1 MIPIMK
7 NQYRCIADRY
17 TLQPEGANQENGS
30 TLVSKRVAVAGFLH
44 ETNTFAA
51 APATM
56 KAFVQGGGYIRLSR
70 GDAIIENAQNVNL
83 GIAGA
88 LKFAQEAGWEV
99 VPILW
104 AGAIPSAPVT
114 KDAYETIVSEIVAG
128 LKDCGSLDGIF
139 IDLHGAMVAEHV
151 DDGEGELLERVR
163 AVRASEPLSVA
174 LDLHG
179 NITRRMFEHTDVM
192 VGFRTYP
199 HVDMAE
205 TGYRSA
211 EALQALMDKSD
222 GWHKAMR
229 QGDYLIPIAWQCT
242 DEEPAKDLYGLT
254 VDVPEKVL
262 TASLFMGFPA
272 ADFAECGPSVF
283 AYGWDKQAVENCA
296 DDIMV
301 ALSAAEASF
310 AGTSYQPEEGVERAI
325 ELARDASRP
334 IIIADTQDNPGA
346 GGSSDTTG
354 MLRALI
360 ACDAK
365 RAAIGCIHDPEAAN
379 IAHQAGEGV
388 EVEISLGG
396 KSGIDGDEPFVATF
410 TVEKLSDG
418 KAHATGPYYGGTWL
432 NMGPSACLRLGGTRV
447 VVTTNLAQMADRA
460 LYRMVGIEPEQ
471 QAILVNKSSVHFRAD
486 FAPIAEK
493 LLVCTAP
500 GAMPL
505 SPAQL
510 SWKNLRS
517 GIRLEPLG
525 EEFK

>member
-1 MIPIMK
+1 M
-7 NQYRCIADRY
+7 
-17 TLQPEGANQENGS
+17 
-30 TLVSKRVAVAGFLH
+30 SKRVAVAGFLH

-56 KAFVQGGGYIRLSR
+56 AAFVQGGGYIPISR
-70 GDAIIENAQNVNL
+70 GNAIFENAQNVNL
-83 GIAGA
+83 GIVGA
-88 LKFAQEAGWEV
+88 LNFAQQAGWEI

-114 KDAYETIVSEIVAG
+114 KDAYETIVSEIVEG
-128 LKDCGSLDGIF
+128 LRNCGPLDGIF

-163 AVRASEPLSVA
+163 SIRPSEPIAVA

-179 NITRRMFEHTDVM
+179 NITRRMFDLSDVM

-211 EALQALMDKSD
+211 QALQALMDRPD
-222 GWHKAMR
+222 GWQKAMR

-242 DEEPAKDLYGLT
+242 QEEPAKGLYGMT
-254 VDVPEKVL
+254 VDLPENVL

-283 AYGWDKQAVENCA
+283 AYGWDKQAIDACTDN
-296 DDIMV
+296 IMR
-301 ALSAAEASF
+301 ALSAAESSF
-310 AGTSYQPEEGVERAI
+310 VGTAYQPKEGIEKAI
-325 ELARDASRP
+325 ELARSAVRP
-334 IIIADTQDNPGA
+334 VVIADTQDNPGA

-354 MLRALI
+354 MLRALV
-360 ACDAK
+360 ASGAE
-365 RAAIGCIHDPEAAN
+365 RAAIGCIHDAEAARL
-379 IAHQAGEGV
+379 AHQAGE
-388 EVEISLGG
+388 EAEIEISLGG
-396 KSGIDGDEPFVATF
+396 KSGIENDEPFKARF

-418 KAHATGPYYGGTWL
+418 KVHATGPYYGGTWL
-432 NMGPSACLRLGGTRV
+432 DMGPSACLRLGGTRI
-447 VVTTNLAQMADRA
+447 VVTTNLAQMADRE
-460 LYRMVGIEPEQ
+460 LYRMVGIQPEQ
-471 QAILVNKSSVHFRAD
+471 EAILVNKSSVHFRAD

-493 LLVCTAP
+493 LLVCIAP

-510 SWKNLRS
+510 PWKRLRA

-525 EEFK
+525 QEFN

>member
-1 MIPIMK
+1 MP
-7 NQYRCIADRY
+7 
-17 TLQPEGANQENGS
+17 
-30 TLVSKRVAVAGFLH
+30 KRVAVAGFLH

-51 APATM
+51 SPADM
-56 KAFVQGGGYIRLSR
+56 AAFIQGGGYIPLSR
-70 GDAIIENAQNVNL
+70 GAAILDNARNVNL

-88 LKFAQEAGWEV
+88 LDFAREAGWEI

-114 KDAYETIVSEIVAG
+114 RDAYEAIVSEIVEG
-128 LKDCGSLDGIF
+128 LENCGPVDGIF
-139 IDLHGAMVAEHV
+139 IDLHGAMVAEHI
-151 DDGEGELLERVR
+151 DDGEGELLQRVR
-163 AVRASEPLSVA
+163 AVRPAEPLAVA

-179 NITRRMFEHTDVM
+179 NITRRMFEHADVM

-211 EALQALMDKSD
+211 KALEALMDRPE

-242 DEEPAKDLYGLT
+242 DDEPAKSLYGMT
-254 VDVPEKVL
+254 VGLPDNVL

-283 AYGWDKQAVENCA
+283 AYGWGRDAVETCA
-296 DDIMV
+296 DTIMA
-301 ALSAAEASF
+301 ALKTAEPSF
-310 AGTSYQPEEGVERAI
+310 AGTAYQPEEGVAKAI
-325 ELARDASRP
+325 ALARDASRP
-334 IIIADTQDNPGA
+334 VIIADTQDNPGA

-354 MLRALI
+354 MLRALV
-360 ACDAK
+360 ACGAE

-379 IAHQAGEGV
+379 IAHQAGEGA
-388 EVEISLGG
+388 EIEIALGG
-396 KSGIDGDEPFVATF
+396 KSGIEGDGPFTARF
-410 TVEKLSDG
+410 IVEKLSDG
-418 KAHATGPYYGGTWL
+418 RAHATGPYYGGTWL

-447 VVTTNLAQMADRA
+447 VVTSNLAQMADRA
-460 LYRMVGIEPEQ
+460 LYRMVGIEPEKE
-471 QAILVNKSSVHFRAD
+471 AILVNKSSVHFRAD

-500 GAMPL
+500 GAMPI
-505 SPAQL
+505 SPAKL
-510 SWKNLRS
+510 SWKHLRP

-525 EEFK
+525 PKFT

>member
-1 MIPIMK
+1 M
-7 NQYRCIADRY
+7 
-17 TLQPEGANQENGS
+17 
-30 TLVSKRVAVAGFLH
+30 LVLKRVAVAGFLH
-44 ETNTFAA
+44 ETNTFAS
-51 APATM
+51 APADM
-56 KAFVQGGGYIRLSR
+56 AAFVQGGGYIPLSR
-70 GDAIIENAQNVNL
+70 GEAVLQNARNVNL

-88 LKFAQEAGWEV
+88 LDFAREAGWEV

-114 KDAYETIVSEIVAG
+114 RDAYETIVSEIVEG
-128 LKDCGSLDGIF
+128 LRDCGRLDGIF
-139 IDLHGAMVAEHV
+139 IDLHGAMVAAHV

-163 AVRASEPLSVA
+163 AVRPTEPMAVA

-179 NITRRMFEHTDVM
+179 NITRRMFEHCDVM

-205 TGYRSA
+205 TGYRA
-211 EALQALMDKSD
+211 AQALQALMDKPK

-242 DEEPAKDLYGLT
+242 DEEPAKGLYALT
-254 VDVPEKVL
+254 AELPENVL

-283 AYGWDKQAVENCA
+283 AYGWDRTAVEAHANA
-296 DDIMV
+296 IIA
-301 ALSAAEASF
+301 ALAAAEPSF
-310 AGTSYQPEEGVERAI
+310 AGTAYQPEEGVAKAI
-325 ELARDASRP
+325 ELARDARRP

-354 MLRALI
+354 MLRALV
-360 ACDAK
+360 ACGAE
-365 RAAIGCIHDPEAAN
+365 RASIGCIHDPEAAR
-379 IAHQAGEGV
+379 IAHQAGEGAA
-388 EVEISLGG
+388 VEIALGG
-396 KSGIDGDEPFVATF
+396 KSGIEGDAPFKALF

-432 NMGPSACLRLGGTRV
+432 NMGPSACLRVGGTRI

-460 LYRMVGIEPEQ
+460 LYRMVGIEPEKE
-471 QAILVNKSSVHFRAD
+471 AILVNKSSVHFRAD
-486 FAPIAEK
+486 FAPIAEQ

-505 SPAQL
+505 SPARL

-525 EEFK
+525 LEFK

>member
-1 MIPIMK
+1 M
-7 NQYRCIADRY
+7 
-17 TLQPEGANQENGS
+17 
-30 TLVSKRVAVAGFLH
+30 SKRVAVAGFLH

-51 APATM
+51 SPATLA
-56 KAFVQGGGYIRLSR
+56 AFVQGGGYIPLSR
-70 GDAIIENAQNVNL
+70 GNAIFENAQSVNL

-128 LKDCGSLDGIF
+128 LKECGPLDGIF
-139 IDLHGAMVAEHV
+139 IDLHGAMVAEHI

-163 AVRASEPLSVA
+163 AARPHEPLSVA

-179 NITRRMFEHTDVM
+179 NITKRMFEHSDVM

-199 HVDMAE
+199 HIDMAE
-205 TGYRSA
+205 TGYRAA
-211 EALQALMDKSD
+211 EALQTLIDKPD

-242 DEEPAKDLYGLT
+242 DEEPAKGLYGMT
-254 VDVPEKVL
+254 VDLPDHVL

-272 ADFAECGPSVF
+272 ADFAECGPSAF
-283 AYGWDKQAVENCA
+283 AYGWDEQAVETCA
-296 DDIMV
+296 DQIMS
-301 ALSAAEASF
+301 ALSKAEPAF
-310 AGTSYQPEEGVERAI
+310 AGIAYQPREGVEKAM
-325 ELARDASRP
+325 ELSRDASRP

-354 MLRALI
+354 MLRALV
-360 ACDAK
+360 ACGAE
-365 RAAIGCIHDPEAAN
+365 RAAIGCIHDPEAAR
-379 IAHQAGEGV
+379 IAHQAGEGA

-396 KSGIDGDEPFVATF
+396 KSGIEGDEPFIATF

-432 NMGPSACLRLGGTRV
+432 DMGPSACLRLGGTRT

-460 LYRMVGIEPEQ
+460 LYRMVGIDPENE
-471 QAILVNKSSVHFRAD
+471 AILVNKSSVHFRAD

-510 SWKNLRS
+510 SWKHLRS

-525 EEFK
+525 PEFK

>member
-1 MIPIMK
+1 M
-7 NQYRCIADRY
+7 
-17 TLQPEGANQENGS
+17 
-30 TLVSKRVAVAGFLH
+30 SKRVAVAGFLH

-51 APATM
+51 SPATLE
-56 KAFVQGGGYIRLSR
+56 AFVQGGGYIPLSR
-70 GDAIIENAQNVNL
+70 GDAIFKNAQNVNL

-88 LKFAQEAGWEV
+88 LKFAREANWEV
-99 VPILW
+99 VSILW

-114 KDAYETIVSEIVAG
+114 KEAYETIVSEIVAG
-128 LKDCGSLDGIF
+128 LTDCGPLDGIF
-139 IDLHGAMVAEHV
+139 IDLHGAMVAEHI

-163 AVRASEPLSVA
+163 AVRPSEPLSVA

-179 NITRRMFEHTDVM
+179 NITKRMFDHADVM

-199 HVDMAE
+199 HIDMAE
-205 TGYRSA
+205 TGYRAA
-211 EALQALMDKSD
+211 EALQALMIKPE
-222 GWHKAMR
+222 GWHKTMR

-242 DEEPAKDLYGLT
+242 DEQPAKNLYGMTIDL
-254 VDVPEKVL
+254 PESVE

-283 AYGWDKQAVENCA
+283 TYGWDKQAVEAYA
-296 DDIMV
+296 DQILE
-301 ALSAAEASF
+301 ALAAAEPAF
-310 AGTSYQPEEGVERAI
+310 AGTAYLPKEGVEKAI
-325 ELARDASRP
+325 ELSRDASRP
-334 IIIADTQDNPGA
+334 IVIADTQDNPGA

-354 MLRALI
+354 MLRALV
-360 ACDAK
+360 ASGAK
-365 RAAIGCIHDPEAAN
+365 RASIGCMHDAEAAM
-379 IAHQAGEGV
+379 IAHQAGEGA
-388 EVEISLGG
+388 EVEIALGG
-396 KSGIDGDEPFVATF
+396 KSGIAGDEPYKAKF
-410 TVEKLSDG
+410 TVEKLSNG

-432 NMGPSACLRLGGTRV
+432 DMGPSACLRLGGTRV

-471 QAILVNKSSVHFRAD
+471 EAILVNKSSVHFRAD

-505 SPAQL
+505 SPAKL

-525 EEFK
+525 EPFK

>member
-1 MIPIMK
+1 M
-7 NQYRCIADRY
+7 
-17 TLQPEGANQENGS
+17 
-30 TLVSKRVAVAGFLH
+30 LVVKRVAVAGFLH
-44 ETNTFAA
+44 ETNSFAA

-56 KAFVQGGGYIRLSR
+56 AAFVQGGGYIPLSR
-70 GDAIIENAQNVNL
+70 GDDIFKNAQNVNL

-88 LKFAQEAGWEV
+88 LDFAKSAEWEV

-114 KDAYETIVSEIVAG
+114 QDAYEAIVSEIVAG
-128 LKDCGSLDGIF
+128 LKNCGALDGIF
-139 IDLHGAMVAEHV
+139 IDLHGAMVADHI

-163 AVRASEPLSVA
+163 AVRPDTPLSVA

-179 NITRRMFEHTDVM
+179 NITKRMFQHADVM

-199 HVDMAE
+199 HIDMAQ
-205 TGYRSA
+205 TGYRA
-211 EALQALMDKSD
+211 AQALQAIMDKPE

-242 DEEPAKDLYGLT
+242 DEEPAKSLYAMTADLP
-254 VDVPEKVL
+254 DDVL

-272 ADFAECGPSVF
+272 ADFPECGSSVF
-283 AYGWDKQAVENCA
+283 AYGWDAQKVESCA
-296 DDIMV
+296 DNIAA
-301 ALSAAEASF
+301 ALAAAEPAF
-310 AGTSYQPEEGVERAI
+310 AGIAYQPQAGVREAMA
-325 ELARDASRP
+325 LAQGASRP
-334 IIIADTQDNPGA
+334 VIIADTQDNPGA

-360 ACDAK
+360 ACGAEH
-365 RAAIGCIHDPEAAN
+365 AAIGCIHDPQAAQL
-379 IAHQAGEGV
+379 AHQAGEGA
-388 EVEISLGG
+388 EVEIALGG
-396 KSGIDGDEPFVATF
+396 KSGIADDEPFVARF

-432 NMGPSACLRLGGTRV
+432 DMGPSACLRLNGTRI

-471 QAILVNKSSVHFRAD
+471 EAILVNKSSVHFRAD

-510 SWKNLRS
+510 SWKHLRK

-525 EEFK
+525 AEFT

>member
-1 MIPIMK
+1 M
-7 NQYRCIADRY
+7 
-17 TLQPEGANQENGS
+17 
-30 TLVSKRVAVAGFLH
+30 SKRVAVAGFLH

-51 APATM
+51 NPANM
-56 KAFVQGGGYIRLSR
+56 AAFVQGGGYIPMSR
-70 GDAIIENAQNVNL
+70 GEELLKNAVNINL

-88 LKFAQEAGWEV
+88 LQFADKAGWDV

-114 KDAYETIVSEIVAG
+114 QDAYEAIVIEILDG
-128 LKDCGSLDGIF
+128 LRDCGELDGIF
-139 IDLHGAMVAEHV
+139 IDLHGAMVAEHI

-163 AVRASEPLSVA
+163 AVRPHEPLAVA

-179 NITRRMFEHTDVM
+179 NITRKMFEHTDVM

-199 HVDMAE
+199 HIDMAE

-211 EALQALMDKSD
+211 KALDTLMHKGKSH
-222 GWHKAMR
+222 WHKTMR

-242 DEEPAKDLYGLT
+242 DEQPAKNLYAMTDNL
-254 VDVPEKVL
+254 PEGVE

-272 ADFAECGPSVF
+272 ADFAECGASVF
-283 AYGWDKQAVENCA
+283 AYGFDEKAVNLQADKIAKALA
-296 DDIMV
+296 D
-301 ALSAAEASF
+301 AEPDF
-310 AGTSYQPEEGVERAI
+310 AGMAYLPIEGVQKAM
-325 ELARDASRP
+325 ELAKNASRP
-334 IIIADTQDNPGA
+334 IVIADTQDNPGA

-360 ACDAK
+360 QCGAE
-365 RAAIGCIHDPEAAN
+365 RAAIGCIHDAQAAKA
-379 IAHQAGEGV
+379 AHDAGEGA
-388 EVEISLGG
+388 EIEIALGG
-396 KSGIDGDEPFVATF
+396 KSGVEGDAPLMARFL
-410 TVEKLSDG
+410 VEKLSDG
-418 KAHATGPYYGGTWL
+418 KTHATGPYYGGAWL
-432 NMGPSACLRLGGTRV
+432 DMGLSACLRLGDTRI
-447 VVTTNLAQMADRA
+447 VVTTNLAQMADRE

-486 FAPIAEK
+486 FAPFAEK

-510 SWKNLRS
+510 SWKKLRS

-525 EEFK
+525 AEFKS

>member
-1 MIPIMK
+1 MLSEGNSIK
-7 NQYRCIADRY
+7 NGRMH
-17 TLQPEGANQENGS
+17 
-30 TLVSKRVAVAGFLH
+30 VSKRVAVAGFLH
-44 ETNTFAA
+44 ETNTFAVNSANMA
-51 APATM
+51 A
-56 KAFVQGGGYIRLSR
+56 FIQGGGYIPLSR
-70 GDAIIENAQNVNL
+70 GEDVLKNAIDINL

-88 LKFAQEAGWEV
+88 LKFAQEANWEV

-114 KDAYETIVSEIVAG
+114 KDAYETIVAEIIEG
-128 LKDCGSLDGIF
+128 LRDCGEVDGIF

-163 AVRASEPLSVA
+163 AVRPHEPLAVA

-179 NITRRMFEHTDVM
+179 NITSKMFEYTDVM

-199 HVDMAE
+199 HIDMAE

-211 EALQALMDKSD
+211 QVLDALMDKAKK

-229 QGDYLIPIAWQCT
+229 KGDYLIPIAWQCT
-242 DEEPAKDLYGLT
+242 DEQPAKDLYAMTDNLPVG
-254 VDVPEKVL
+254 VA

-283 AYGWDKQAVENCA
+283 AYGWDKQVVNQQA
-296 DDIMV
+296 DKIAK
-301 ALSAAEASF
+301 ALADAEPSF
-310 AGTSYQPEEGVERAI
+310 AGTAYMPVAGVQKAM
-325 ELARDASRP
+325 ELAKNASRP
-334 IIIADTQDNPGA
+334 VVIADTQDNPGA

-354 MLRALI
+354 MLRTLVQCGAE
-360 ACDAK
+360 
-365 RAAIGCIHDPEAAN
+365 RAAIGCIHDAQAAKA
-379 IAHQAGEGV
+379 AHEAGEGE
-388 EVEISLGG
+388 EVEIALGG
-396 KSGIDGDEPFVATF
+396 KSGIEDDKPFIARF
-410 TVEKLSDG
+410 LVEKLSDG
-418 KAHATGPYYGGTWL
+418 KAHATGPYYGGAWL
-432 NMGPSACLRLGGTRV
+432 DMGLSACLRLGGTRI
-447 VVTTNLAQMADRA
+447 VVTTNLAQMADRE

-510 SWKNLRS
+510 PWRKLRS
-517 GIRLEPLG
+517 GLRLEPLG
-525 EEFK
+525 AEFKS

>member
-1 MIPIMK
+1 M
-7 NQYRCIADRY
+7 
-17 TLQPEGANQENGS
+17 
-30 TLVSKRVAVAGFLH
+30 SKRVAVAGFLH

-51 APATM
+51 TPASM
-56 KAFVQGGGYIRLSR
+56 AAFVQGGGYIPLSR
-70 GDAIIENAQNVNL
+70 GDAILENAKNVNL

-88 LKFAQEAGWEV
+88 LKFAKEAGWEV

-114 KDAYETIVSEIVAG
+114 KDAYEAIVSEIVAG
-128 LKDCGSLDGIF
+128 LRDCGPLDGIF
-139 IDLHGAMVAEHV
+139 IDLHGAMVAEHI

-163 AVRASEPLSVA
+163 SVRPGEPLAVA

-179 NITRRMFEHTDVM
+179 NITRLMFENADVM

-199 HVDMAE
+199 HIDMAE
-205 TGYRSA
+205 TGYRSGQ
-211 EALQALMDKSD
+211 ALQGLMEKPK

-242 DEEPAKDLYGLT
+242 DEQPAKGLYAMT
-254 VDVPEKVL
+254 VDVPENVL

-272 ADFAECGPSVF
+272 ADFSECGPSVF
-283 AYGWDKQAVENCA
+283 AYGWDEKAVEACA
-296 DDIMV
+296 DNIIT
-301 ALSAAEASF
+301 ALSRAEPAF
-310 AGTSYQPEEGVERAI
+310 AGVAYQPREGVEKAI
-325 ELARDASRP
+325 ELCRDASRP
-334 IIIADTQDNPGA
+334 VIIADTQDNPGA

-354 MLRALI
+354 MLRALV
-360 ACDAK
+360 ACGAE
-365 RAAIGCIHDPEAAN
+365 RAAIGCMHDPEAAR
-379 IAHQAGEGV
+379 IAHQAGEGA

-396 KSGIDGDEPFVATF
+396 KSGIDGDEPFIATF

-432 NMGPSACLRLGGTRV
+432 DMGPSACLRLGGTRV

-460 LYRMVGIEPEQ
+460 LYRMVGIEPEKE
-471 QAILVNKSSVHFRAD
+471 AILVNKSSVHFRAD

-510 SWKNLRS
+510 SWKHLRS

-525 EEFK
+525 PEFK

>member
-1 MIPIMK
+1 M
-7 NQYRCIADRY
+7 
-17 TLQPEGANQENGS
+17 
-30 TLVSKRVAVAGFLH
+30 SKRVAVAGFLH

-51 APATM
+51 NPANM
-56 KAFVQGGGYIRLSR
+56 AAFVQGGGYIPWSR
-70 GDAIIENAQNVNL
+70 GDEVLKNAVDINL

-88 LKFAQEAGWEV
+88 LKFAKKAGWNV

-114 KDAYETIVSEIVAG
+114 QDAYETIVSQIVEG
-128 LKDCGSLDGIF
+128 LRDCGDLDGIF
-139 IDLHGAMVAEHV
+139 IDLHGAMVAEHI

-163 AVRASEPLSVA
+163 AVRPHEPLAVA

-179 NITRRMFEHTDVM
+179 NITKKMFVHTDVM

-199 HVDMAE
+199 HIDMAE

-211 EALQALMDKSD
+211 QALDALMHNGKDN
-222 GWHKAMR
+222 WHKTML

-242 DEEPAKDLYGLT
+242 DEQPAKNLYAMTDNLPAG
-254 VDVPEKVL
+254 VE

-272 ADFAECGPSVF
+272 ADFDECGSSVF
-283 AYGWDKQAVENCA
+283 AYGWDEQAVNQQA
-296 DDIMV
+296 DKIAK
-301 ALSAAEASF
+301 ALADAEPAF
-310 AGTSYQPEEGVERAI
+310 AGTAYMPVEGVQKAM
-325 ELARDASRP
+325 ELAQNASRP
-334 IIIADTQDNPGA
+334 VVIADTQDNPGA

-354 MLRALI
+354 MLRALVQCG
-360 ACDAK
+360 AE
-365 RAAIGCIHDPEAAN
+365 RAAIGCIHDAEAAKV
-379 IAHQAGEGV
+379 AHVAGEG
-388 EVEISLGG
+388 EEIEIALGG
-396 KSGIDGDEPFVATF
+396 KSGIEGDEPFVARF
-410 TVEKLSDG
+410 VVEKLSDG
-418 KAHATGPYYGGTWL
+418 KAHATGPYYGGAWL
-432 NMGPSACLRLGGTRV
+432 DMGLSACLRLGGTRI

-510 SWKNLRS
+510 SWKKLRS
-517 GIRLEPLG
+517 GLRLEPLG
-525 EEFK
+525 AEFKS